1 MNTLLTHDPAL
12 LPPKVYIRKFPES
25 LKPRQFQGIP
35 GIACTSNGTLW
46 ATWYGGGNNEGPD
59 NYIMLASCPEGD
71 QWSEPWL
78 VVRHDHPQVRAFDPT
93 LWVDPQGRLWLFWA
107 QTEVGRKMGDTQND
121 GDGAPNT
128 NSIWDG
134 RGGVWGICCENP
146 IEQPDVWQPPHRFC
160 HGIMMNKP
168 TVDDQ
173 GNWLLPASIWNLKPF
188 DPAIPQ
194 TQRGPTVTICD
205 PSTMKSQMMATPGH
219 VPDLV
224 FDEHHVV
231 PLTDGRWAMWIRT
244 LNSQWQGAVSYSSDR
259 GKSWS
264 DATLCNITCPN
275 SRFYV
280 GRLHSGALLLIS
292 HQISEKVRNFQG
304 KWPTRS
310 HLTAWVSDD
319 EGQTWI
325 GELLIDE
332 REEVSYPDVA
342 MADDGTIHVIY
353 DYQRYKSRQ
362 ILHVALTEEQ
372 IRSGD
377 HPVAIHVVNQAT
389 CPLDA

>member
-1 MNTLLTHDPAL
+1 MNTPNVNDPAL
-12 LPPKVYIRKFPES
+12 LAPKVYIRQFPDT

-35 GIACTSNGTLW
+35 GIACTSDQTLW

-59 NYIMLASCPEGD
+59 NYIMLANCPKDG

-78 VVRHDHPQVRAFDPT
+78 IVRHDVPNVRAFDPT

-107 QTEVGRKMGDTQND
+107 QTEVGRKLGDSQND
-121 GDGAPNT
+121 GDGAPDT

-146 IEQPDVWQPPHRFC
+146 TQQPEVWQEPHRFC

-168 TVDDQ
+168 TVDEA
-173 GNWLLPASIWNLKPF
+173 GNWLMPASIWNLKPY
-188 DPAIPQ
+188 DPAIDES
-194 TQRGPTVTICD
+194 QRGPTVTICD
-205 PSTMKSQMMATPGH
+205 GKTLDAQMQATPGH

-224 FDEHHVV
+224 FDEHHV
-231 PLTDGRWAMWIRT
+231 LTMKDGRWGMWIRT
-244 LNSQWQGAVSYSSDR
+244 LSDQRLGAVSYSSDR

-264 DATLCNITCPN
+264 DAQLCSIPCPN

-280 GRLHSGALLLIS
+280 GRLKSGALLLIS
-292 HQISEKVRNFQG
+292 HHITDTVRQSDN
-304 KWPTRS
+304 KWPARS

-319 EGQTWI
+319 EGQTWL

-332 REEVSYPDVA
+332 REQVSYPDVDI
-342 MADDGTIHVIY
+342 ADDGTIHVIY
-353 DYQRYKSRQ
+353 DYQRYKDRQ
-362 ILHVALTEEQ
+362 ILYVALTEDH
-372 IRSGD
+372 IRQGNT
-377 HPVAIHVVNQAT
+377 PVTINVVNQAT
-389 CPLDA
+389 CPLDD